1 MTARAALKAATRDAH
16 ERVDAAFGAHDLA
29 TRAGYARFLLGQ
41 AAALAPIEQALTEA
55 GAALLIEA
63 WQEHRRAPLLTA
75 DLTAL
80 GLASPSPLPAP
91 RFADEAELAGGLYV
105 LEGSRMGGAML
116 RRAVPDCFPSA
127 SFRPDST
134 PAAGLDLLRASTPCF
149 IRRNVG
155 TLRSVRR
162 RGSSPASSRP
172 RDRWWKRE
180 QGLA

>member
-16 ERVDAAFGAHDLA
+16 ERVDKAFGAHDLA

-63 WQEHRRAPLLTA
+63 WHEHRRAPLLTA
-75 DLTAL
+75 DLAAL
-80 GLASPSPLPAP
+80 GLASPSPVPAP

-105 LEGSRMGGAML
+105 LEGSRMGGAIL

-127 SFRPDST
+127 FLSARQHPGRWTRF
-134 PAAGLDLLRASTPCF
+134 AASLDTLLYSPQRRDAAVGAASRVFTCF
-149 IRRNVG
+149 
-155 TLRSVRR
+155 
-162 RGSSPASSRP
+162 
-172 RDRWWKRE
+172 E
-180 QGLA
+180 QAARQVVEA